1 MTRFGWLFAIA
12 TLLAASPALADR
24 PRPTYI
30 VTEPAESPRRGAL
43 TNVIYLNRCAGP
55 GDCDF
60 VASTVEDSGSNQS
73 SILQQN
79 GSLTPFGAGDT
90 AWASVVECVQKAY
103 KSFDVTITDQDPS
116 PAPHFEAVVAGT
128 PDELGFPDNVGG
140 VAPFNCGII
149 NNAITYSFA
158 NVYQGSVP
166 DICWTVAQ
174 ESAHAFGL
182 DHEFLCEDPMT
193 YLSTCAPD
201 KWFRNEDAKCGEF
214 EARQCMCGGDKQN
227 SYTSILDVFG
237 PSGSDAPPTVS
248 ITDPQNGASVRK
260 GFPVTVTASDDID
273 VSRVEL
279 WVNNRLIKAIND
291 APFAFAV
298 PPTLSDG
305 IQQVE
310 VRAYDTAGV
319 QASAKIE
326 VTQGAPCQS
335 ADQCLD
341 VETCVDGR
349 CVLGPGSPGGLGE
362 VCDSNQ
368 VCYSGLCGDD
378 GSEKLCAESCTLGAG
393 GCPEGFGCRKA
404 GTIGVCWPGSGS
416 GGGCR
421 TSAAGGGGGAAI
433 ALGAIGVL
441 VAGRRRRRQ
450 RRG

>member
-1 MTRFGWLFAIA
+1 VTRFGWLFAIA

-30 VTEPAESPRRGAL
+30 VTEPAEGPRRGAL

-79 GSLTPFGAGDT
+79 GSLTPFNGGDV
-90 AWASVVECVQKAY
+90 AWASVVECVKTAY

-116 PAPHFEAVVAGT
+116 PAPHFEAVVAGA

-158 NVYQGSVP
+158 NIYQGSVP

-201 KWFRNEDAKCGEF
+201 KWFRNEDGKCGEF
-214 EARQCMCGGDKQN
+214 EARQCMCGGTTQN

-237 PSGSDAPPTVS
+237 PSGSDTPPTVS

-260 GFPVTVTASDDID
+260 GFPVSVTASDDID

-279 WVNNRLIKAIND
+279 WVNNRLIEAIND
-291 APFAFAV
+291 EPFAFAV

-305 IQQVE
+305 IQLVE
-310 VRAYDTAGV
+310 VRAFDTAGV
-319 QASAKIE
+319 QATAKIE

-362 VCDSNQ
+362 ACQGNGD
-368 VCYSGLCGDD
+368 CSGGQCGDD
-378 GSEKLCAESCTLGAG
+378 GEDKFCTESCHEGEG
-393 GCPEGFGCRKA
+393 GCPDGFGCRPA
-404 GTIGVCWPGSGS
+404 GDDGVCWPGYDDA
-416 GGGCR
+416 GGCQSGR
-421 TSAAGGGGGAAI
+421 GADGLAAI
-433 ALGAIGVL
+433 ALGSVAIAL
-441 VAGRRRRRQ
+441 VARRRRR
-450 RRG
+450 RG